1 MRMSNLFGRT
11 QREVPAEA
19 ELVSHRLALRAG
31 LIRPLAAG
39 IYSYLPL
46 GWRVL
51 QRIEQ
56 IMRQEM
62 DAIGG
67 QEINMPVVNPAE
79 LWQATGRYQAPAPG
93 AALVRFQ
100 DRTEHDLVLAMT
112 HEEVVADLLR
122 QEIRSYRQLPLMIY
136 HIQTK
141 FRDEPRPRGGLVR
154 AREFTMKDAYS
165 CHTDAASLDEY
176 YPQMYEAYVNIFARC
191 GVQAVPVP
199 ADSGVMGG
207 STSHE
212 FMLLSEQ
219 GEDTL
224 ALCPACGYAAN
235 LERATFR
242 KQPRVVEPP
251 APMEEISTPDTRT
264 IAELCQLLGITA
276 DRTLKAL
283 FYTTG
288 EGEVVMAVIRG
299 DLEANLT
306 KLSNALGGAE
316 LRLSTDEELT
326 KAGIVAGYAS
336 PIGLNLRVVGD
347 DSLTPGSNWVAGAN
361 RAGYH
366 LRNVNYP
373 RDFQV
378 TVVADIAAARSGDA
392 CPECGAPLSMAQ
404 GIEAGHL
411 FKLGTRYSEAL
422 GARFLDRDGQ
432 SRPVVMGSY
441 GIGTG
446 RLMQGIIEQNHDE
459 HGIIWPPAVA
469 PYQVH
474 LVALGMTQPEV
485 VQASDELYARLVNGG
500 FEVLYDERDESAGV
514 KFNDADLIGLPW
526 RITVSRK
533 TVAAQSVELKG
544 RRDAAPRLLAA
555 SELENALSAAGIVPR
570 KD

>member
-19 ELVSHRLALRAG
+19 ELVSHQLALRAG
-31 LIRPLAAG
+31 LMRPLAAG

-51 QRIEQ
+51 SRIEQ
-56 IMRQEM
+56 IMREEM

-79 LWQATGRYQAPAPG
+79 LWKATGRYQAPAPG
-93 AALVRFQ
+93 AALVRFK
-100 DRTEHDLVLAMT
+100 DRAEHDLVLAMT

-122 QEIRSYRQLPLMIY
+122 QEIRSYRQLPVMIY

-176 YPQMYEAYVNIFARC
+176 YPTMYQAYVNIFQRC
-191 GVQAVPVP
+191 GVKAVPVA

-212 FMLLSEQ
+212 FMLLSAQ

-224 ALCPACGYAAN
+224 AICPACGYAAN

-242 KQPRVVEPP
+242 KQPRAAEAP
-251 APMEEISTPDTRT
+251 AQIEEISTPDTKT
-264 IAELCQLLGITA
+264 IADLCQLLGITA
-276 DRTLKAL
+276 DQTLKAL

-288 EGEVVMAVIRG
+288 SGEVVMAVIRG

-306 KLSNALGGAE
+306 KLSNALGGE
-316 LRLSTDEELT
+316 DLRLSTDEELT
-326 KAGIVAGYAS
+326 RAGIVAGYAS
-336 PIGLNLRVVGD
+336 PIGLRLRIVAD
-347 DSLTPGSNWVAGAN
+347 DSITMGNNWVTGAN
-361 RAGYH
+361 RAGFH

-373 RDFQV
+373 RDFAV
-378 TVVADIAAARSGDA
+378 TQMRDIAAARAGDG
-392 CPECGAPLSMAQ
+392 CPQCGAPLTLEH

-422 GARFLDRDGQ
+422 GAQFLDKDGQ

-446 RLMQGIIEQNHDE
+446 RLLQGIIEQNHDE
-459 HGIIWPPAVA
+459 HGIIWPASVA
-469 PYQVH
+469 PFQVH
-474 LVALGMTQPEV
+474 LVALGVTQPEV
-485 VQASDELYARLVNGG
+485 LAASEDLYATLGKRGI
-500 FEVLYDERDESAGV
+500 EVLYDDREESAGV
-514 KFNDADLIGLPW
+514 KFNDADLIGIPL
-526 RITVSRK
+526 RVTVSRK
-533 TVAAQSVELKG
+533 TVAQQSVEVKG
-544 RRDAAPRLLAA
+544 RTEATPR
-555 SELENALSAAGIVPR
+555 IVPWTGLLDTVLTGQ
-570 KD
+570 KGGPSD

>member
-19 ELVSHRLALRAG
+19 ELVSHQLALRAG
-31 LIRPLAAG
+31 LMRPLAAG

-51 QRIEQ
+51 SRIES
-56 IMRQEM
+56 IMREEM

-79 LWQATGRYQAPAPG
+79 LWKATGRYQAPAPG

-100 DRTEHDLVLAMT
+100 DRAEHDLVLAMT

-165 CHTDAASLDEY
+165 CHADAASLDEY
-176 YPQMYEAYVNIFARC
+176 YPRMYQAYVNIFARC
-191 GVQAVPVP
+191 GVKAVPVA

-224 ALCPACGYAAN
+224 VLCPACGYAAN

-242 KQPRVVEPP
+242 KQPGVVEEP
-251 APMEEISTPDTRT
+251 APIQDIATPDTKT
-264 IAELCQLLGITA
+264 IAELCSLLGIPA
-276 DRTLKAL
+276 ERTLKAL

-288 EGEVVMAVIRG
+288 SGEVVMAVIRG

-316 LRLSTDEELT
+316 LRLSTDDELT
-326 KAGIVAGYAS
+326 RAGIVAGYAS
-336 PIGLNLRVVGD
+336 PVGLKLRIVGD
-347 DSLTPGSNWVAGAN
+347 DSITSGSNWVAGAN
-361 RAGYH
+361 RAGHH

-373 RDFQV
+373 RDFAV
-378 TVVADIAAARSGDA
+378 TLVTDIAAARPGDP
-392 CPECGAPLSMAQ
+392 CPECGAPLNLTH

-422 GARFLDRDGQ
+422 GARFLDKDGQ
-432 SRPVVMGSY
+432 SHPVVMGSY

-446 RLMQGIIEQNHDE
+446 RLLQGIIEQNHDE
-459 HGIIWPPAVA
+459 HGIIWPSSVA
-469 PYQVH
+469 PFQVH
-474 LVALGMTQPEV
+474 LVALGVTQAEV
-485 VQASDELYARLVNGG
+485 LQASEALYTQLTQAG
-500 FEVLYDERDESAGV
+500 FEVLYDDRDESAGV
-514 KFNDADLIGLPW
+514 KFNDADLIGVPW
-526 RITVSRK
+526 RVTVSRK

-544 RRDAAPRLLAA
+544 RSETAPRQVPLA
-555 SELENALSAAGIVPR
+555 ELTNALTAAGVQPR

>member
-19 ELVSHRLALRAG
+19 ELASHRLALRAG

-100 DRTEHDLVLAMT
+100 DRAEHDLVLAMT

-176 YPQMYEAYVNIFARC
+176 YPRMYQAYVNIFARC
-191 GVQAVPVP
+191 GVQAVPVA

-242 KQPRVVEPP
+242 KQPGVVEPP
-251 APMEEISTPDTRT
+251 ASMEEISTPDTRT

-326 KAGIVAGYAS
+326 SAGIVAGYAS
-336 PIGLNLRVVGD
+336 PVGLRLRVVGD

-361 RAGYH
+361 RSGYH

-411 FKLGTRYSEAL
+411 FKLGTRYSDAL

-485 VQASDELYARLVNGG
+485 VQASDELYARLVSSGT
-500 FEVLYDERDESAGV
+500 EVLYDDRDESAGV

-544 RRDAAPRLLAA
+544 RREAAARLIAA

-570 KD
+570 RD